1 MAEQGGAG
9 RSGKSSARHR
19 NLIPRGERSTSQY
32 GKKGMK
38 NKGDTRLVS
47 SRLLRTAR
55 FFLLAENV
63 ANGFLLKRGDMRRA
77 AAGGRGAGAGGIGG

>member
-1 MAEQGGAG
+1 
-9 RSGKSSARHR
+9 
-19 NLIPRGERSTSQY
+19 
-32 GKKGMK
+32 MK